1 MQIIPA
7 SLAIKAMRDSG
18 YRDSAHAL
26 AELIDNSIQAGAK
39 RVEVLCHDKIEIVQQ
54 RNRRRIDQIAVYDNG
69 CGMTPETLRM
79 ALQFGN
85 GTRLNAEDQVGIG
98 KFGMGL
104 PNSSISQCEK
114 VEVWSWRDGL
124 TSYTYLDIREILE
137 GTLVEVPEAVTGKLP
152 AEIVEKLTQPIGPSG
167 TLVLWS
173 RLDRVRWKSSK
184 TLLQNAEFLVG
195 RMYRYFINDGSTSIR
210 LAAFSKAGTSGWSTD
225 FDEYAKPN
233 DPLYLLHDTSCPD
246 LPPPFEGE
254 AMFEPYGDPMDID
267 VSLPDDPRKHKIT
280 LRFSVARSS
289 VRKKLNEAY
298 NNAGDSPLGKH
309 AGRNVGISLVR
320 AKRELEMSPSYVLGY
335 TPTERWWG
343 AEVSF
348 EPVLDEI
355 FGVTNNKQSATAF
368 RMLNL
373 DDDAKEEGLT
383 AQDYYDQL
391 VEARDPRVA
400 LYDISRH
407 IQRNLSSIR
416 TQLKRMTDGQRTRAM
431 ETREADPAEAAAT
444 RATRMR
450 ITEGHEGR
458 SDLDEANSAEEKT
471 EALAQELANL
481 GNDPEAAKEI
491 AVSHVEANLKYV
503 FQQQPYDGASF
514 FSVSS
519 RGGSMIITVNKNHP
533 VAPNLIGLLEESEN
547 ALSDKALMALK
558 LMLCAWARLEDETQS
573 ANVKQRYV
581 DFRDGW
587 GRLARDFFTV
597 AYDD

>member
-1 MQIIPA
+1 MQIIPP

-39 RVEVLCHDKIEIVQQ
+39 RVEVVCIDKFEMVQQ
-54 RNRRRIDQIAVYDNG
+54 RTRRKIDQIAVYDNG
-69 CGMTPETLRM
+69 CGMTPDTLRI

-85 GTRLNAEDQVGIG
+85 GTRLNADDQVGIG

-104 PNSSISQCEK
+104 PNSSISQGEK
-114 VEVWSWRDGL
+114 VEVWSWRDGV

-137 GTLVEVPEAVTGKLP
+137 GTLVDVPEPVPGKLP
-152 AEIVEKLTQPIGPSG
+152 TEIVEKLSQPIGPSG

-195 RMYRYFINDGSTSIR
+195 RMYRYFIKDGLTSIR

-233 DPLYLLHDTSCPD
+233 DPLYLLQDTSCPD

-254 AMFEPYGDPMDID
+254 AMFEPFGDPTDID
-267 VSLPDDPRKHKIT
+267 VRLPDDPRKHKVT
-280 LRFSVARSS
+280 VRFSMVRTP
-289 VRKKLNEAY
+289 VRKKLNEMHT
-298 NNAGDSPLGKH
+298 NAGDSPPGKH
-309 AGRNVGISLVR
+309 AGRNIGISLVR
-320 AKRELEMSPSYVLGY
+320 AKRELEMSSSYVLGY
-335 TPTERWWG
+335 TPTERFWG

-348 EPVLDEI
+348 EPALDEV

-373 DDDAKEEGLT
+373 DDDAKEEGLS

-400 LYDISRH
+400 LYDISRQ
-407 IQRNLSSIR
+407 IQRNLSTIR
-416 TQLKRMTDGQRTRAM
+416 TQLKRMTDGQRTR
-431 ETREADPAEAAAT
+431 TVDTQEADPAEEAAT

-458 SDLDEANSAEEKT
+458 SDRDEASSPEEKT
-471 EALAQELANL
+471 EALAEELASL
-481 GNDPEAAKEI
+481 GNDPQSAKEI

-503 FQQQPYDGASF
+503 FQQLPYDGASF

-519 RGGSMIITVNKNHP
+519 RGGSIIITVNKNHP

-558 LMLCAWARLEDETQS
+558 LMLCAWARLEDETQN
-573 ANVKQRYV
+573 ANMKQRYV